1 MNIENN
7 KLLLFIGGG
16 ALVGILLFPLLSR
29 SATFNIVAD
38 IVFIALII
46 LLLLKLR
53 RTVGLLGREK
63 THLDQ
68 LVKIRTAQLEEQ
80 TARAQAVNEAKSTF
94 LAQMSHEIRIPMNVI
109 IGISELALREANN
122 PALSEYIGSIKQA
135 GSNLLSIIND
145 ILDFSKIEAG
155 KMEIVPV
162 DYQFSVLLNDV
173 INIVRMRIAEK
184 SLRFVIRVD
193 SALPATMTGDMT
205 RLRQILLNLLSNAA
219 KYTHHGHILLGAE
232 GKMRADGQFLLV
244 VTVADTGVGIKPED
258 MNKLFQDFSKLDYNI
273 DGSGLGLSIAQNLTR
288 LMGGTLTVES
298 VFGQGS
304 TFTLTVPQTIKDH
317 SPLATVENPAGKSV
331 LLYERR
337 RVYVEPMVYMLK
349 KLGVESTATVT
360 LADFLH
366 ALRWE
371 RPAFVFV
378 PTALFA
384 EVRLEI
390 ANYPNVTPVLLT
402 NFGEPPAYP
411 QIPSLVIPAHLV
423 AIANILNGRSE
434 KQHQNFSA
442 PARFTAPAA
451 RVLVVDDI
459 SSNIIVASG
468 LMAPYKMQID
478 TCMSGGDAVRKVEET
493 PYDLVF
499 MDHMM
504 PDVDGIEATK
514 RIRALGGAWENLPII
529 ALTADAVSGMREM
542 FLSNGM
548 NDFLSKP
555 IEMEKL
561 HAILSQ
567 WIKPEKQLQSDA
579 SAPEKSDSSRSASS
593 RNASARGYSSRDDSS
608 RSGERR
614 NDGACIMLSERR
626 LPAVKGIDA
635 VLGLARVGGERE
647 AYLLAL
653 DFYRQDTR
661 SNVEA
666 LKLHHRAGDYKN
678 FTIQM
683 HALQSAAASIGAP
696 VLSERATALENA
708 GREGKKEFIAAHL
721 GIFMTEIDAVLTELD
736 AFFEESPT
744 NSELKAKS

>member
-1 MNIENN
+1 MTMKIENN
-7 KLLLFIGGG
+7 KLLLFLGGG
-16 ALVGILLFPLLSR
+16 ALVGILLLLSR
-29 SATFNIVAD
+29 SATLNLVAD
-38 IVFIALII
+38 VVFIALII
-46 LLLLKLR
+46 LLWLKLR
-53 RTVGLLGREK
+53 RAAGLLGSER
-63 THLDQ
+63 TQLDH

-80 TARAQAVNEAKSTF
+80 AARAQAVNEAKSTF
-94 LAQMSHEIRIPMNVI
+94 LAQMSHEIRTPMNVI

-135 GSNLLSIIND
+135 GSNLLAIIND

-232 GKMRADGQFLLV
+232 GKMRADGQFLLA

-317 SPLATVENPAGKSV
+317 SPLATVENPAVKSV

-337 RVYVEPMVYMLK
+337 RVYVEPMVYMLS
-349 KLGVESTATVT
+349 KLGVESTAAVT
-360 LADFLH
+360 MADFLH
-366 ALRWE
+366 ALRWKP
-371 RPAFVFV
+371 PAFVFV
-378 PTALFA
+378 PTALFE
-384 EVRLEI
+384 EVRPEL
-390 ANYPNVTPVLLT
+390 ANYPNVTPVLLA
-402 NFGEPPAYP
+402 NFGEPPADAK
-411 QIPSLVIPAHLV
+411 IPSLVIPAHLV
-423 AIANILNGRSE
+423 AIANILNGREE
-434 KQHQNFSA
+434 KHRHNFSDA
-442 PARFTAPAA
+442 GVTRFTAPAA
-451 RVLVVDDI
+451 RVLIVDDI

-504 PDVDGIEATK
+504 PGVDGIEATK
-514 RIRALGGAWENLPII
+514 RIRALGGVWENLPII

-548 NDFLSKP
+548 SDFLSKP

-561 HAILSQ
+561 HVILSK
-567 WIKPEKQLQSDA
+567 WIKPEKQLQSEVP
-579 SAPEKSDSSRSASS
+579 PEK
-593 RNASARGYSSRDDSS
+593 NAAARGDSS

-614 NDGACIMLSERR
+614 DDGGVIMLSERR

-661 SNVEA
+661 PSVEA

-678 FTIQM
+678 FTLQM

-696 VLSERATALENA
+696 VLSERAAALENA

-721 GIFMTEIDAVLTELD
+721 GIFMTEMDAVLTELD
-736 AFFEESPT
+736 AFFEGQS
-744 NSELKAKS
+744 

>member
-1 MNIENN
+1 MKIENN
-7 KLLLFIGGG
+7 KLLLFLGGG
-16 ALVGILLFPLLSR
+16 ALVGILLLLSR
-29 SATFNIVAD
+29 SATLNLVAD
-38 IVFIALII
+38 VVFIALII
-46 LLLLKLR
+46 LLWLKLR
-53 RTVGLLGREK
+53 RAAGLLGSER
-63 THLDQ
+63 TQLDH

-80 TARAQAVNEAKSTF
+80 AARAQAVNEAKSTF
-94 LAQMSHEIRIPMNVI
+94 LAQMSHEIRTPMNVI

-135 GSNLLSIIND
+135 GSNLLAIIND

-232 GKMRADGQFLLV
+232 GKMRADGQFLLA

-317 SPLATVENPAGKSV
+317 SPLATVENPAVKSV

-337 RVYVEPMVYMLK
+337 RVYVEPMVYMLS
-349 KLGVESTATVT
+349 KLGVESTAAVT
-360 LADFLH
+360 MADFLH
-366 ALRWE
+366 ALRWKP
-371 RPAFVFV
+371 PAFVFV
-378 PTALFA
+378 PTALFE
-384 EVRLEI
+384 EVRPEL
-390 ANYPNVTPVLLT
+390 ANYPNVTPVLLA
-402 NFGEPPAYP
+402 NFGEPPADAK
-411 QIPSLVIPAHLV
+411 IPSLVIPAHLV
-423 AIANILNGRSE
+423 AIANILNGREE
-434 KQHQNFSA
+434 KHRHNFSDA
-442 PARFTAPAA
+442 GVTRFTAPAA
-451 RVLVVDDI
+451 RVLIVDDI

-504 PDVDGIEATK
+504 PGVDGIEATK
-514 RIRALGGAWENLPII
+514 RIRALGGVWENLPII

-548 NDFLSKP
+548 SDFLSKP

-561 HAILSQ
+561 HVILSK
-567 WIKPEKQLQSDA
+567 WIKPEKQLQSEVP
-579 SAPEKSDSSRSASS
+579 PEK
-593 RNASARGYSSRDDSS
+593 NAAARGDSS

-614 NDGACIMLSERR
+614 DDGGVIMLSERR

-661 SNVEA
+661 PSVEA

-678 FTIQM
+678 FTLQM

-696 VLSERATALENA
+696 VLSERAAALENA

-721 GIFMTEIDAVLTELD
+721 GIFMTEMDAVLTELD
-736 AFFEESPT
+736 AFFEGQS
-744 NSELKAKS
+744 